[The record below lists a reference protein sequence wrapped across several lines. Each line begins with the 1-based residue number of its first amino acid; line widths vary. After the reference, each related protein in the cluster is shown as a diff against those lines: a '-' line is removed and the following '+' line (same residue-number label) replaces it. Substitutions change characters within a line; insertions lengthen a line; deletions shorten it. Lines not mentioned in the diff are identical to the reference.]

1 MGYFTDLSTAPS
13 KARTSL
19 DLRELSGYKTGV
31 QSMIPDITVHFPTSF
46 GSISQWL
53 HLWRLKIFSYWFPYD
68 ISVCKQKYSARESS
82 FIQLYSRSVRVCV
95 FCVCVP
101 VCVFCVCVPADV
113 SINVWIL
120 ACVYVSLRERK
131 NKKWSGKV
139 CFFSELKKNTQ

>member
-95 FCVCVP
+95 CFVDVCLCVLWMCACVCVLCMCACR
-101 VCVFCVCVPADV
+101 CVYQCVNTRLCVCI
-113 SINVWIL
+113 SKG
-120 ACVYVSLRERK
+120 E
-131 NKKWSGKV
+131 
-139 CFFSELKKNTQ
+139 EE